1 VAGVSGMEKLLG
13 VVSVGNLG
21 WDRTISRLLVAFKT
35 INIMVVHAIVSR
47 TWGELAWIEIDDR
60 LMHWRRTRRASA
72 SLVCYCFCSLSNLF
86 KFGPKFSKYIYR
98 QVPKKNSTS
107 KKNLVSTVS
116 SESTFSTV
124 GRIIEERRS
133 SLAPDMVEA
142 LTCLKDWEAAD
153 TRQQHQLED
162 QEIAQAMADL
172 ELEDDE

>member
-1 VAGVSGMEKLLG
+1 
-13 VVSVGNLG
+13 
-21 WDRTISRLLVAFKT
+21 
-35 INIMVVHAIVSR
+35 
-47 TWGELAWIEIDDR
+47 
-60 LMHWRRTRRASA
+60 
-72 SLVCYCFCSLSNLF
+72 
-86 KFGPKFSKYIYR
+86 
-98 QVPKKNSTS
+98 VPKKISTS

-124 GRIIEERRS
+124 GRIIEEWRS
-133 SLAPDMVEA
+133 SLAPYMVEA